1 VVTGRTGEAG
11 ESGLNPR
18 TETSERIS
26 RGGAS
31 SEGGAQ
37 VVGWLVCN
45 AAGGLSL
52 SDRGGSGEGEG
63 DKKEAHSLRKVRGR
77 RHCGS
82 ISEGAVITGLER

>member
-1 VVTGRTGEAG
+1 MASPNRDVGTDFA
-11 ESGLNPR
+11 
-18 TETSERIS
+18 
-26 RGGAS
+26 GGAS